1 MRSGSRNYPFTNN
14 NWITMGSLVGRE
26 IFGLYGYTDFE
37 TNSLK
42 GIGLIVEDSECVNV
56 FKTAL
61 GDQYTWISPIPG
73 TELSIPVR
81 PAEGNEHIAKL
92 EDQIRTI
99 NDNAG

>member
-1 MRSGSRNYPFTNN
+1 M
-14 NWITMGSLVGRE
+14 
-26 IFGLYGYTDFE
+26 
-37 TNSLK
+37 
-42 GIGLIVEDSECVNV
+42 NV

-99 NDNAG
+99 NENAGLIPQHDHDDKISEELVFLLSVLVWFVLFLLLAIAVGMQCCEKTCCDGR